1 MWVPCEIF
9 LERLCLMSGAWH
21 AGNTVIENQSMVLK
35 KFIVIYL
42 YIYIY
47 MWPYYYIWPNY
58 YIKSYSP
65 TYKYIYFKV
74 ADFSHPKLKNQK
86 T

>member
-1 MWVPCEIF
+1 
-9 LERLCLMSGAWH
+9 
-21 AGNTVIENQSMVLK
+21 
-35 KFIVIYL
+35 
-42 YIYIY
+42 
-47 MWPYYYIWPNY
+47 MWPYYYIWSNY

-86 T
+86 TMTLLCNTGKSTWYSVTI